1 MFTAVTSAL
10 QTVWREI
17 SAELQQLPLSPRASI
32 SSASASS
39 RLLPAPPSRSPINQE
54 FIPSPHDVQHTRLLL
69 VRGLDLPVEIVDM
82 IIDAAQYWPAVIGTT
97 TSVGGVSLRSSSSSS
112 SWTSGGGG
120 GAERGERGPMGINF
134 GGSGVVRA
142 SDTRR
147 NKAAQLVVATGAV
160 PADEDVGGMGKGWEG
175 LRKIRVKS
183 VRWRVK
189 SRDQGWVSSGAGR
202 RGTYHGSSSW
212 FDACILRPLPASTP
226 RPPLAPDV
234 AARIDLLQQRF
245 GPPPGEPFPTF
256 LVGNLLSHD
265 PEDARD
271 FLRSLGWDFV
281 ERVERVEVDGEV
293 GERRG
298 VLWKLQANVVASAEY
313 HVHDGEWW
321 RRNEHWFPGW
331 VNDVD
336 DVNVE
341 IRYSV

>member
-32 SSASASS
+32 SSASAASS

-97 TSVGGVSLRSSSSSS
+97 TAVGGVSLRSSSSS

-120 GAERGERGPMGINF
+120 GVERGERGPMGINF

-189 SRDQGWVSSGAGR
+189 SRDQGWVSSGAVR